1 MKTEEQNIPQEMIT
15 PAQRVRN
22 DWRSLVEKMSYRAIV
37 NNIPYIGFVVIL
49 CVIYISNS
57 HRAIDMQRELNAK
70 TKELKELRW
79 KDMDTRAQLMQV
91 KTETQIIKSADSIGL
106 KPSLLPAY
114 MVSKK

>member
-1 MKTEEQNIPQEMIT
+1 
-15 PAQRVRN
+15 
-22 DWRSLVEKMSYRAIV
+22 
-37 NNIPYIGFVVIL
+37 
-49 CVIYISNS
+49 
-57 HRAIDMQRELNAK
+57 MQRELNAK

-114 MVSKK
+114 KVSKK